1 MEEENVKLS
10 WEEKIRRIELAPKEV
25 QVMVAK
31 AFIREDIPDESVQY
45 EFNSETP
52 EEMNDPEEHAEI
64 ENLNAEEP
72 EDGIGAGF
80 SMRLTKPS
88 NNKNFITTGAGG
100 WSTCIKGNPTDS
112 GANVLANCVGYASGR
127 FNEIINIIRGTS
139 GCTYKTLNC
148 NAKNFKERAESAGLK
163 TGSTPRVGAIMCWGN
178 EGAGHV
184 AIVER
189 VDSNNQVY
197 TSESGWGSSTAFWN
211 QTRTNNNGRWGL
223 SSYYYFRCFIYL
235 PDDVQKAIGGN
246 TPTPT
251 PTPAGKYNIGDEVII
266 NGALYVSSNA
276 DKPSGSVSNRKT
288 KITRY
293 AKGSKHPYNTT
304 GDLGWI
310 DESSI
315 TLINNYPT
323 GNYKTNANMN
333 VRTGAGTNYPN
344 KKVKDLTSD
353 GKKHATSSDPNA
365 NAVYKAGT
373 VFTAQQIINQNGVWA
388 KTPSGYVC
396 IKGASGTVYCTKL

>member
-10 WEEKIRRIELAPKEV
+10 WEEKIRRIESAPKEV

-178 EGAGHV
+178 SGAGHV

-211 QTRTNNNGRWGL
+211 QIRTNNNGRWGL

-276 DKPSGSVSNRKT
+276 SSPSGSVSNRKT

-293 AKGSKHPYNTT
+293 AKGTKHPYNTT

-315 TLINNYPT
+315 TLVNNYPT

-344 KKVKDLTSD
+344 KKVKDLTAD

-396 IKGASGTVYCTKL
+396 IKGASGTVYCTKI